1 MRSKNSVLLATDL
14 TSRTI
19 LAGLAWQIWMEKS
32 EKLRS
37 LNENLTQLT
46 ARQRATLEHQVY
58 VPVFLLA
65 G

>member
-1 MRSKNSVLLATDL
+1 
-14 TSRTI
+14 
-19 LAGLAWQIWMEKS
+19 MEKS